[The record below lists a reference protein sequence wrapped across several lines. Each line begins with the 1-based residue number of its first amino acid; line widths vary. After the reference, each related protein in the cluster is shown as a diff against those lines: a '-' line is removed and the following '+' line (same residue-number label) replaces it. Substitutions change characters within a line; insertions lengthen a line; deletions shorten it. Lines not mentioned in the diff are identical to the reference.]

1 MNNRKKSIGVLEA
14 FALSIGTSIGWGS
27 FVVILEGSD
36 YDRREEL
43 VSILKDTS
51 RRNAATDDGV
61 VIATGFAIHQAGDKF
76 QDVFHRADELMYANK
91 NELKKLRPYHSLR

>member
-1 MNNRKKSIGVLEA
+1 MNNRKKSIGVLGA

-27 FVVILEGSD
+27 FVVILE
-36 YDRREEL
+36 
-43 VSILKDTS
+43 
-51 RRNAATDDGV
+51 DGV

-91 NELKKLRPYHSLR
+91 NELKELRPYHSLR